1 MDKHAQSNKVIYL
14 LLVSCFSLLYAC
26 DKEEQLDVDDIHVPE
41 GYALSAG
48 TATGFYNSSVAYD
61 QGTRWLSG
69 AYDIR
74 FRRGDRLY
82 DNVKSSNENGMG
94 GGLGPVYAGYSCGSC
109 HRNAGR
115 TEPTYWTN
123 FKNGSN
129 DGSGP
134 YGFT

>member
-1 MDKHAQSNKVIYL
+1 MDKHALSSKLICKF
-14 LLVSCFSLLYAC
+14 LLVSCLFLAYAC

-74 FRRGDRLY
+74 FRRGDRQ
-82 DNVKSSNENGMG
+82 
-94 GGLGPVYAGYSCGSC
+94 P
-109 HRNAGR
+109 R
-115 TEPTYWTN
+115 
-123 FKNGSN
+123 
-129 DGSGP
+129 
-134 YGFT
+134 